1 MGMISTRL
9 VAALSL
15 SVGLAILGVQP
26 GAADI
31 SKGEVTIG
39 LSGGLDRL
47 DPVFTSN
54 GPDMMILGQIYDTL
68 LQMGPDGQLEPNVA
82 KSYEATSENVWRFHL
97 RDDVKFED
105 GTGLTTADVK
115 FSIDRILDKN
125 NASSHASQL
134 STIREIN
141 IVDDYT
147 IDLVTAGPDPQLPR
161 RMQAYGGTGRVF
173 IVSKK
178 YFENNSPE
186 TVSDKPMGS
195 GPYKLVQWNKG
206 QNIILDAN
214 PNYWGDGS
222 DVKKATFTF
231 IPENSTR
238 VNALIQ
244 KEVDLIQ
251 RLPIADIERIKSDGS
266 LQVIW
271 TPNGLVHNINLDCRT
286 PPFNDR
292 EVRKAFAESLD
303 LEGIVDSLLGEYG
316 KVLAGPLPP
325 QVVQYDETLEPRK
338 YDPEAA
344 YAVLQEKKPVAFST
358 NTSDGRY
365 VADREIYQAI
375 NAQANAVG
383 FQITPRVM
391 EWGRL
396 ISMIGGGTAGPF
408 YIVGW
413 DYSENDASKMH
424 AFGNSARSTALCQ
437 VPEYDQAA
445 AKAMIELDD
454 EKRTALWREAQR
466 AMNDAYM
473 VAGSWQAASIFGARK
488 EVRWEANFGDNIALS
503 DIKIED

>member
-1 MGMISTRL
+1 MRTISRRL
-9 VAALSL
+9 ISALSL
-15 SVGLAILGVQP
+15 GVGLAIMTPQP
-26 GAADI
+26 SVADLA
-31 SKGEVTIG
+31 KGEVTIG

-47 DPVFTSN
+47 DPALTSN
-54 GPDMMILGQIYDTL
+54 GPDLMILGQIYDTL
-68 LQMGPDGQLEPNVA
+68 LRMGEDGTLEPNVA
-82 KSYEATSENVWRFHL
+82 KSYEATSDNVWRFHL

-105 GTGLTTADVK
+105 GTPLTAEDVK
-115 FSIDRILDKN
+115 FSIERILDKN

-141 IVDDYT
+141 IIDDHT

-173 IVSKK
+173 IVSKN
-178 YFENNSPE
+178 YFESNSPE
-186 TVSDKPMGS
+186 TVSEKPMGS
-195 GPYKLVQWNKG
+195 GPYRLAQWNKG
-206 QNIILDAN
+206 QNIILEAS
-214 PNYWGDGS
+214 PSYWGSGS

-251 RLPIADIERIKSDGS
+251 RLPIADIERIKGDSS

-271 TPNGLVHNINLDCRT
+271 TPNGLVHNLNLDCRT

-303 LEGIVDSLLGEYG
+303 LEGIVESLLGEYG
-316 KVLAGPLPP
+316 KVLPGPLPP
-325 QVVQYDETLEPRK
+325 QVVQYDETLEPRA
-338 YDPEAA
+338 YNPEAA
-344 YAVLQEKKPVAFST
+344 HAVVSEKKPIAITT

-365 VADREIYQAI
+365 VADREIYQSI

-383 FQITPRVM
+383 FQISPRVM

-396 ISMIGGGTAGPF
+396 ISMISGGTAGPF

-424 AFGNSARSTALCQ
+424 AFGNSSRPTALCK
-437 VPEYDQAA
+437 VPEYDEAA
-445 AKAMIELDD
+445 GKAMIELHD
-454 EKRTALWREAQR
+454 EKRTELWRQAQR

-473 VAGSWQAASIFGARK
+473 IAGSWQAASIFGARS
-488 EVRWEANFGDNIALS
+488 EVKWKANFGDNIALT
-503 DIKIED
+503 DISIEQ